1 MEEITVYDNLITQ
14 EENEKYRTTLLC
26 NSHFRYGE
34 RDLPYLEPTGVVCD
48 FTNTMNSDD
57 MVDPYLNSML
67 KNLLN
72 KIYEKNDF
80 LKKMRLY
87 RVYLNLFIPNE
98 QPSFHTDGDNTITC
112 LYYLN
117 PLLDLNEGGE
127 TQFFIDE
134 EIRGIVSKP
143 GRLTMFNGRLLHR
156 ATSFKSHP
164 RLTLA
169 FKFI

>member
-1 MEEITVYDNLITQ
+1 MEEITVYDNLITR
-14 EENEKYRTTLLC
+14 EENEKYRTSLLYNC
-26 NSHFRYGE
+26 DFRYGE
-34 RDLPYLEPTGVVCD
+34 KDDEYQEPTGVVCD

-57 MVDPYLNSML
+57 MVDPYLSSML

-72 KIYEKNDF
+72 KIYENNIF
-80 LKKMRLY
+80 LKKRRLY
-87 RVYLNLFIPNE
+87 RVYLNLFTCNE
-98 QPSFHTDGDNTITC
+98 QPNFHIDGDNTITC

-117 PLLDLNEGGE
+117 PSLDLNEGGE
-127 TQFFIDE
+127 TQFLIDN
-134 EIRGIVSKP
+134 EIRGIISKP
-143 GRLTMFNGRLLHR
+143 GRLTVFNGGLLHR